1 MHRMTWGGLVFVA
14 ALLAGGCAGTGK
26 LATRGV
32 VLKDGS
38 PLKIGQDD
46 IVRILLVPLPD
57 DGSKPKDCY
66 VAQFYPDNSTFV
78 VKGKDG
84 EGMPPGKYRVAV
96 EQLQGRKDVL
106 KGAFGY
112 DNSPFVCTIGSANDE
127 ITVDVGKAK

>member
-1 MHRMTWGGLVFVA
+1 MRRMTWWGMVFAVA
-14 ALLAGGCAGTGK
+14 FLAAGCAGTGK
-26 LATRGV
+26 FATKGV

-46 IVRILLVPLPD
+46 IVRILLVPLPE

-66 VAQFYPDNSTFV
+66 VAQFNADNSTFV

-84 EGMPPGKYRVAV
+84 EGIPPGKYRVAI
-96 EQLQGRKDVL
+96 EQLQGRKDML

-112 DNSPFVCTIGSANDE
+112 DNSPFVCTIGSASDE
-127 ITVDVGKAK
+127 ITVDIGKTK